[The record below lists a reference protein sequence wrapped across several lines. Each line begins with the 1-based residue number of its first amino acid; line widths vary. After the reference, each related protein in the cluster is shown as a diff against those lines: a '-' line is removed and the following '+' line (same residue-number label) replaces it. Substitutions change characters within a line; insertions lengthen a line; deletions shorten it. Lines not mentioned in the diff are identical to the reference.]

1 MITSSLSATASTNGV
16 TPWLSRAL
24 LTVYLASLVTVC
36 GLLVIYGPQI
46 RAAVEAEKARANGED
61 DRAFCTKFG
70 IGPETTRYEECAAAL
85 RDVRSR
91 HDQRSADLFF

>member
-1 MITSSLSATASTNGV
+1 MITSSLSRTGPTGRVTA
-16 TPWLSRAL
+16 WLSRGL

-36 GLLVIYGPQI
+36 GLLIIYGPQI
-46 RAAVEAEKARANGED
+46 RAAIEAEKARAIGED
-61 DRAFCTKFG
+61 DRAFCAKFG
-70 IGPETTRYEECAAAL
+70 IGPETTRYAECAAAL